1 MDKLCIVVW
10 FVTLITFV
18 VFFFKKRK
26 ARKAAGENY
35 KQDEQYLKV
44 SKKKKI
50 IGWVCILS
58 FIGSICFAPDHP
70 KQELTPEQIQ
80 AQQAKK
86 EEAKAKKE
94 AEKAEKEAEA
104 KAKKEAEDKAQ
115 QEEEAKKQAEANNP
129 EKLCQDALGIY
140 FKSIEVNHTEQG
152 LVIHVYMSADRNN
165 YTSMEKLQNEQNVLE
180 RYSMQKQVN
189 KVMDALY
196 KSNLN
201 IVSVTTHTQ
210 GQVRDG
216 EGNLK
221 NNSDWIRC
229 TVEAKTGK
237 NRDWTYADGSFSNF
251 DKVWMIDGLA
261 D

>member
-1 MDKLCIVVW
+1 MAVVCLVVW
-10 FVTLITFV
+10 FVTLVTFGI
-18 VFFFKKRK
+18 FFFKKRK

-35 KQDEQYLKV
+35 KQDKRYLEI

-58 FIGSICFAPDHP
+58 FLGGVYFSPGQSKP
-70 KQELTPEQIQ
+70 ELTPEQIQ

-104 KAKKEAEDKAQ
+104 KAKKEAEDKAK
-115 QEEEAKKQAEANNP
+115 QEEEAKRQAEANDP
-129 EKLCQDALGIY
+129 EKLCEKALGHH
-140 FKSIEVNHTEQG
+140 FKSIEVNNTAQG
-152 LVIHVYMSADRNN
+152 LVIHVYMSADRDN
-165 YTSMEKLQNEQNVLE
+165 YTSMEELQNDKKVLE

-189 KVMDALY
+189 KVMEALY

-201 IVSVTTHTQ
+201 IASVTTHTQ

-221 NNSDWIRC
+221 NNADWIRC
-229 TVEAKTGK
+229 TVEAETGK
-237 NRDWTYADGSFSNF
+237 NRDWNYADATFSNY
-251 DKVWMIDGLA
+251 DKVWMIDGIS

>member
-26 ARKAAGENY
+26 ARKVAGENY

-104 KAKKEAEDKAQ
+104 KAKKEAEDKAK
-115 QEEEAKKQAEANNP
+115 QEEKAKKQADFMIAQADTYSRETRREADAYWQQVSERVRALHQDP
-129 EKLCQDALGIY
+129 ENLQQIPCREKD
-140 FKSIEVNHTEQG
+140 HT
-152 LVIHVYMSADRNN
+152 
-165 YTSMEKLQNEQNVLE
+165 
-180 RYSMQKQVN
+180 
-189 KVMDALY
+189 
-196 KSNLN
+196 
-201 IVSVTTHTQ
+201 
-210 GQVRDG
+210 
-216 EGNLK
+216 
-221 NNSDWIRC
+221 
-229 TVEAKTGK
+229 
-237 NRDWTYADGSFSNF
+237 
-251 DKVWMIDGLA
+251 
-261 D
+261 